1 MKNILLTGK
10 PGVGKTTAIRR
21 IVDELKTNSAAAGFW
36 STEIRENGRRV
47 GFGIET
53 ISGKTGV
60 LAHVNFDH
68 GPRVSKYRV
77 DVEAIN
83 SIIVPELK
91 TARETGKTIII
102 DEIATM
108 ELFSRHFLDEVNR
121 CLNTKRVVGTIQ
133 YRGSHLVDGIKS
145 RNDVEIIEL
154 TLENRERIPTYILG
168 LLE

>member
-21 IVDELKTNSAAAGFW
+21 IVDELKANTTAGFW

-53 ISGKTGV
+53 LSGKTGV
-60 LAHVNFDH
+60 LAHVNIQR

-77 DVEAIN
+77 NVEAIN
-83 SIIVPELK
+83 SIVVPELK
-91 TARETGKTIII
+91 AARESGKAIII

-108 ELFSRHFLDEVNR
+108 ELFSQQFLDEVNR

-133 YRGSHLVDGIKS
+133 YRRSHLLDEIKS
-145 RNDVEIIEL
+145 RNDVEILEL
-154 TLENRERIPTYILG
+154 TLHNRDRIPTYVLG
-168 LLE
+168 LLKQ